1 MTRRTSAR
9 RLRRMFL
16 LLLLILCLPRN
27 AWALEPVGTVGPTR
41 TVAPADNATQP
52 RAGQAWT
59 EPVTGMEFR
68 WIPAGCFDM
77 GSPEGEPGREPDEGP
92 VHRVCL
98 DGFWMGR
105 TEVTGGQWKAITGE
119 DPSLIKNEDTYP
131 VDMVSWDMAQDYV
144 QRLNARAGGGY
155 RLPTEA
161 EWEYACRAGTD
172 TAYFFGPEISHDQAA
187 FDKRF
192 SLPAEPPAPSRRS
205 KRRKSAPKP
214 RIWPNM
220 HTSVAGSYPANAFGL
235 SDMHGNLWE
244 WCQDVYDEQYY
255 AASPEKNPRKD
266 EGGVSRVLRGG
277 AWVTRADTLRCANRG
292 FAWPDLRTSFYGL
305 RLVRDPRSSRTP

>member
-1 MTRRTSAR
+1 MTWRTSAR

-16 LLLLILCLPRN
+16 LLLLVLCLPRN
-27 AWALEPVGTVGPTR
+27 VWALEPG
-41 TVAPADNATQP
+41 AAAAADNATQP

-77 GSPEGEPGREPDEGP
+77 GSPEDEPGREPDEGP

-98 DGFWMGR
+98 AGFWMGR
-105 TEVTGGQWKAITGE
+105 TEVTGGQWKAITGQ

-131 VDMVSWDMAQDYV
+131 VDMISWDMAQDYV
-144 QRLNARAGGGY
+144 ARLNKRAGGGF

-161 EWEYACRAGTD
+161 EWEYACRAGTS
-172 TAYFFGPEISHDQAA
+172 TAFFYGDEITHDQAA

-192 SLPAEPPAPSRRS
+192 RLPAEPLDPSRR
-205 KRRKSAPKP
+205 KPRRKKTAKP
-214 RIWPNM
+214 RTRIWPNM

-235 SDMHGNLWE
+235 VDMHGNLWE
-244 WCQDVYDEQYY
+244 WCQDVYDARFY

-266 EGGVSRVLRGG
+266 EGGESRALRGG

-292 FAWPDLRTSFYGL
+292 YAWPDLRTSFYGL

>member
-1 MTRRTSAR
+1 MTRRVAAR
-9 RLRRMFL
+9 RMRRML
-16 LLLLILCLPRN
+16 LLLALVLFLPRD
-27 AWALEPVGTVGPTR
+27 AWA
-41 TVAPADNATQP
+41 ANSAANATQP
-52 RAGQAWT
+52 SPRQPNPGQAWT

-68 WIPAGCFDM
+68 WIPAGCFNM
-77 GSPEGEPGREPDEGP
+77 GSPDEEPGRELDEGP

-105 TEVTGGQWKAITGE
+105 TEVTGGQWKSITGE

-144 QRLNARAGGGY
+144 TKLNQRAGGGF

-161 EWEYACRAGTD
+161 EWEYACRAGTE
-172 TAYFFGPEISHDQAA
+172 TPYSFGQEISHDQAA

-192 SLPAEPPAPSRRS
+192 SLPSEPPAPPKRRS
-205 KRRKSAPKP
+205 KRSKSKPKP

-220 HTSVAGSYPANAFGL
+220 HTSVSGSYPANAFGL

-244 WCQDVYDEQYY
+244 WCQDVYDEAFYSI
-255 AASPEKNPRKD
+255 SPERNPKKE

-277 AWVTRADTLRCANRG
+277 AWVTRADTLRSANRG
-292 FAWPDLRTSFYGL
+292 FAWPDLRTSFYGV
-305 RLVRDPRSSRTP
+305 RLVRDLQPPTPKKKAKP